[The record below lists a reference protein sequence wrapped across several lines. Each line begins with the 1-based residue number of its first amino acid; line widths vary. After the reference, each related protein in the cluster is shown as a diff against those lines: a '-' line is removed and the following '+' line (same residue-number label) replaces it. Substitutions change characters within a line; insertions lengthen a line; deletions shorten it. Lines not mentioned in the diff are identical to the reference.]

1 MGKSAG
7 IGHFVYCQIMG
18 VLAVIMGYL
27 GQAQNYEA
35 DLLSLFLLATIL
47 TMIWRIL

>member
-7 IGHFVYCQIMG
+7 VGHFIHCQIMG
-18 VLAVIMGYL
+18 VLAVTMGHL
-27 GQAQNYEA
+27 GQVQSYEA
-35 DLLSLFLLATIL
+35 NLLSLFLLGTIL